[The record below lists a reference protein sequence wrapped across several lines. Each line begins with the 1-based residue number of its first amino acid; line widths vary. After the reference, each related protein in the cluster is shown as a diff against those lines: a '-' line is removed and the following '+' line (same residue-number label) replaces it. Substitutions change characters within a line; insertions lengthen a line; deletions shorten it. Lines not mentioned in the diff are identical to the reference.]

1 MDQVVGV
8 CAHVDV
14 TLRIQKLAPGLSD
27 PKMSAQDLETFQ
39 AQLEQVE
46 QVLKADPSNPELTSL
61 AEELKE
67 LISLTEQNLA
77 AANPSKAASSANPT
91 SAAAKS
97 SFSTPVAASSA
108 PANAGKPVWVAGDEC
123 LAKYSGDDK
132 WYPARITS
140 VGGSEEK
147 RVYSVVFR
155 GYNSTELV
163 APNALKRLSPSQ
175 MLHYNNTSSA
185 LPSSGTKR
193 KLDAE
198 EEAERERKKKKN
210 EKKLVVRAAK
220 AQEQDSKKA
229 SWQKFATKSVK
240 KGVGIAG
247 VAGTSIFKTPDNP
260 LGKGEPHSSIIPHAY
275 LFLTNIF
282 HSWSNW

>member
-1 MDQVVGV
+1 M
-8 CAHVDV
+8 
-14 TLRIQKLAPGLSD
+14 
-27 PKMSAQDLETFQ
+27 ETFQ

-46 QVLKADPSNPELTSL
+46 QAVKADPSNTELTSL

-67 LISLTEQNLA
+67 LISLTEQSIA
-77 AANPSKAASSANPT
+77 AVNPSKATSSANST
-91 SAAAKS
+91 SAPAKS
-97 SFSTPVAASSA
+97 SSSTPGASSTSA
-108 PANAGKPVWVAGDEC
+108 STGKPAWVAGDEC

-132 WYPARITS
+132 WYPARVTS

-175 MLHYNNTSSA
+175 MMHYNNTSSA

-260 LGKGEPHSSIIPHAY
+260 LGKGESYFSIISYISPTLQSRSHRQRQGHDRGPAAKEAQVY
-275 LFLTNIF
+275 GDRR
-282 HSWSNW
+282 